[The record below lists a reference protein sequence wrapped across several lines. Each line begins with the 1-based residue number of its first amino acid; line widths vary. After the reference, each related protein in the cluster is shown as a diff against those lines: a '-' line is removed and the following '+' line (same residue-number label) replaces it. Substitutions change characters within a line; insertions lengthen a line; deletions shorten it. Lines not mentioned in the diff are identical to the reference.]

1 MQTKILR
8 QLVIMSRHLLLIILL
23 HGVLSCVLV
32 ASDLHAQFKSKSIEE
47 IYVSISVDDMRIDKA
62 FEILAKETGF
72 TFAFNEKLVDLKQRV
87 HLDITKGSLADVLR
101 EISKET
107 DLRFKRVNGSIH
119 VAKLENNEE
128 PPVEEVAINQVRPV
142 SGKVVSAEDGE
153 GIPGVNVIE
162 KGTTNGTVTDI
173 DGNFKLEVPDGSV
186 LVFSSVGYATTER
199 SVDGQTEYNI
209 SMSTETQTL
218 QELVVVGYGSVKKSD
233 LTGSVASVKAKD
245 ISSFPTTNMIQA
257 LSGRAPGVQVLQTTG
272 APGAGL
278 SVRIRGTNSIQGGNE
293 PLYVIDGF
301 PYSGNPTNINNS
313 DIESIEILKDASATA
328 IYGSRG
334 ANGVVLITTKSGKEG
349 ETRVDFESSYSVQSL
364 RKRLELMNG
373 TEYAEMANLQAIN
386 DNITPYFTQSEI
398 DAFGEGTDWQD
409 IVFQQA
415 PIWSSSLNVSG
426 GNQKTKFSIG
436 GSFFGQDG
444 IVKGSDYDRY
454 TLRTNLSHEISKK
467 FSVQLT
473 NTATYVK
480 TARRDSDG
488 GTRGGSMI
496 NAAIAAAPISK
507 PYDPDGSYNVLAQE
521 FPFVPVDIVNPLNF
535 INEQTNVIKANVVL
549 TNLAL
554 LFKPI
559 EEITIKISGGIENR
573 DERQDIYT
581 TRNFIN
587 SEGSATVNSSQF
599 RSLLSENTISFNK
612 TYGGIHSISAVAG
625 FTYQDFLSTSLG
637 ASGQGFLSDV
647 FETYDLSAASTQGIA
662 NSGYSNSTI
671 LSYLGRVNYT
681 LSDKYLFTISFR
693 ADGSSRYT
701 EGNKWGYFPSGA
713 FAWRLYD
720 EDFFTLDNVFSD
732 LKLRTSWG
740 LTGSQ
745 AISPYSTLNLLS
757 SGLVVLD
764 DALYNTFAPTNRLP
778 GDLKWETTEQMD
790 FGADFGF
797 LNNRILLTADFY
809 VKNTR
814 DLLNTVT
821 LPSSTGYVST
831 IRNVGAVQNK
841 GLELGVD
848 AKILTGEFKW
858 DINANISFNR
868 NKVVKLQDGEDIL
881 GGSVS
886 VLSVNDNVTILR
898 EGRPI
903 GQFYGYVEDGYDSNG
918 QIVLKDLDG
927 DGSITGEDKTY
938 IGDPNP
944 DFIYGINSNMSF
956 KNFELTLFFQGT
968 YGNDIYNVSSIP
980 TTIDYG
986 QGINM
991 PREVYLD
998 HWTPENPD
1006 AKYPLISRNTSAYNS
1021 DRWIENGS
1029 FLRMRNIEL
1038 AYNFP
1043 VNNISWLQNAKL
1055 YVSGQN
1061 LLTITKYSWWDPE
1074 VNSKGAGTARG
1085 IDHFTYP
1092 IAKSV
1097 TVGFRVGF

>member
-1 MQTKILR
+1 
-8 QLVIMSRHLLLIILL
+8 MSRHLLLIYLL

-32 ASDLHAQFKSKSIEE
+32 ASDLNAQLKEKSIDE
-47 IYVSISVDDMRIDKA
+47 IYMSLQVKNVTLNKA
-62 FEILAKETGF
+62 FDRISQQTGF
-72 TFAFNEKLVDLKQRV
+72 SFAFNEEMVDLKERI
-87 HLDITKGSLADVLR
+87 DIDVTNSSLGDVLR
-101 EISKET
+101 EISKSSN
-107 DLRFKRVNGSIH
+107 LRFRRVNDNIH
-119 VAKLENNEE
+119 VGVASEAETKPIEE
-128 PPVEEVAINQVRPV
+128 ILNYAQRSI
-142 SGKVVSAEDGE
+142 SGKVVSAEDGSE
-153 GIPGVNVIE
+153 LPGVSVTI
-162 KGTTNGTVTDI
+162 KGTTSGTVTDI
-173 DGNFKLEVPDGSV
+173 DGRYTLNVSEGSV
-186 LVFSSVGYATTER
+186 LIFSFVGFATSEVMVANQSEINVTMNTD
-199 SVDGQTEYNI
+199 V
-209 SMSTETQTL
+209 QTL
-218 QELVVVGYGSVKKSD
+218 EELVVVGYGTVKKSD
-233 LTGSVASVKAKD
+233 LTGSVASVKSKD
-245 ISSFPTTNMIQA
+245 INSFPTTNMIQA

-334 ANGVVLITTKSGKEG
+334 ANGVVLITTKSGKPG
-349 ETRVDFESSYSVQSL
+349 VTRVDFESSYSVQTL
-364 RKRLELMNG
+364 RKKLELMNG
-373 TEYAEMANLQAIN
+373 MEYAEIANLQATN
-386 DNITPYFTQSEI
+386 DNIAPYFTQSEI

-409 IVFQQA
+409 IVFQEA
-415 PIWSSSLNVSG
+415 PILSSSLSVSG
-426 GNQKTKFSIG
+426 GNDKTKFSIG

-454 TLRTNLSHEISKK
+454 TLRTNISHDISKM
-467 FSVQLT
+467 FSVTLA
-473 NTATYVK
+473 NTATYLK
-480 TARRDSDG
+480 TERRDSDG

-496 NAAIAAAPISK
+496 NAAVGAAPISR
-507 PYDPDGSYNVLAQE
+507 PYNDDGTLNVLAQE
-521 FPFVPVDIVNPLNF
+521 FPFVPVDMINPLNF
-535 INEQTNVIKANVVL
+535 INEQTNVVKANVIL
-549 TNLAL
+549 TNLAF
-554 LFKPI
+554 LFKPM
-559 EEITIKISGGIENR
+559 EEITVKISGGIENR
-573 DERQDIYT
+573 DDRRDVYT
-581 TRNFIN
+581 SRDFIN
-587 SEGSATVNSSQF
+587 SEGSASVGTSQF

-612 TYGGIHSISAVAG
+612 TFGGIHTLTAVTG

-647 FETYDLSAASTQGIA
+647 FETHDLSAAATQGIA
-662 NSGYSNSTI
+662 NSGYSYSSI
-671 LSYLGRVNYT
+671 LSYLGRVNYS
-681 LSDKYLFTISFR
+681 LNDKYLFTVSFR
-693 ADGSSRYT
+693 ADGSSRYS

-713 FAWRLYD
+713 FAWRLFD
-720 EDFFTLDNVFSD
+720 EDFFTADNIFSD

-745 AISPYSTLNLLS
+745 AIGAYSTLNLLS

-764 DALYNTFAPTNRLP
+764 DALYNTFAPSNRLP
-778 GDLKWETTEQMD
+778 GDLKWETTEQID

-797 LNNRILLTADFY
+797 LNNRILLTADY
-809 VKNTR
+809 YIKNTR

-831 IRNVGAVQNK
+831 IRNVGAVRNQ

-848 AKILTGEFKW
+848 AKILTGDFKW
-858 DINANISFNR
+858 NMNANISFNR
-868 NKVVKLQDGEDIL
+868 NEVVKLQDGEDIL
-881 GGSVS
+881 GGRVS
-886 VLSVNDNVTILR
+886 VLAVNDDVTILR

-903 GQFYGYVEDGYDSNG
+903 GQFYGYVEDGYDSEG

-927 DGSITGEDKTY
+927 DGSITAEDKTY

-986 QGINM
+986 QGLNM

-1006 AKYPLISRNTSAYNS
+1006 AKYPKISRSTSAYNS
-1021 DRWIENGS
+1021 DRWIEDGS
-1029 FLRMRNIEL
+1029 FLRLRNIEL

-1043 VNNISWLQNAKL
+1043 MNNVSWLENAQL
-1055 YVSGQN
+1055 YFSGQN
-1061 LLTITKYSWWDPE
+1061 LLTITQYSWWDPE
-1074 VNSKGAGTARG
+1074 VNSRGANTRG

-1092 IAKSV
+1092 MARSF
-1097 TVGFRVGF
+1097 TVGFRLGF

>member
-1 MQTKILR
+1 
-8 QLVIMSRHLLLIILL
+8 MSRHLLLVILL

-32 ASDLHAQFKSKSIEE
+32 ASDLHAQYKSKSIEE
-47 IYVSISVDDMRIDKA
+47 IFVTLQIEDTRVSTA
-62 FEILAKETGF
+62 FNILSRETGF
-72 TFAFNEKLVDLKQRV
+72 SFAFNEELVDLRQRI
-87 HLDITKGSLADVLR
+87 DIDVTNGSLGDVLR
-101 EISKET
+101 EISRT
-107 DLRFKRVNGSIH
+107 TNLRFKRVNDNIH
-119 VAKLENNEE
+119 VALHTGEITKPIEE
-128 PPVEEVAINQVRPV
+128 ILTYEQQSV
-142 SGKVVSAEDGE
+142 SGRVVSSEDGE
-153 GIPGVNVIE
+153 GLPGVSVTI
-162 KGTTNGTVTDI
+162 KGSSSGTVTDVN
-173 DGNFKLEVPDGSV
+173 GAYSLQVPEGSV
-186 LVFSSVGYATTER
+186 LIFSFVGYETREIAVGDQSEIN
-199 SVDGQTEYNI
+199 V
-209 SMSTETQTL
+209 SMNTDIQTL
-218 QELVVVGYGSVKKSD
+218 EELVVVGYGTVKKSD

-245 ISSFPTTNMIQA
+245 INSFPTTNMIQA
-257 LSGRAPGVQVLQTTG
+257 LSGRAPGVQVIQTTG

-334 ANGVVLITTKSGKEG
+334 ANGVVLITTKSGKAG

-364 RKRLELMNG
+364 RKKLELMNG
-373 TEYAEMANLQAIN
+373 AEYAEMANLQATN
-386 DNITPYFTQSEI
+386 DNITPYFTQAEI

-409 IVFQQA
+409 IVFQEA

-426 GNQKTKFSIG
+426 GNDKTKFSIG

-454 TLRTNLSHEISKK
+454 TLRTNITHDISKM
-467 FSVQLT
+467 FSVSLN
-473 NTATYVK
+473 NTATYLK
-480 TARRDSDG
+480 TERRDSDG

-496 NAAIAAAPISK
+496 NAAVGAAPISR
-507 PYDPDGSYNVLAQE
+507 PYNDDGTLNVLAQE
-521 FPFVPVDIVNPLNF
+521 FPFVPVDMINPLNF
-535 INEQTNVIKANVVL
+535 INEQTNVLKANVIL
-549 TNLAL
+549 TNLAF

-573 DERQDIYT
+573 DDRRDVYT
-581 TRNFIN
+581 SRDFIN
-587 SEGSATVNSSQF
+587 SEGSASVGTSQF
-599 RSLLSENTISFNK
+599 RSLLSENTISYNK
-612 TYGGIHSISAVAG
+612 TFGGIHSLSAVAG
-625 FTYQDFLSTSLG
+625 FTFQDFLSTSLG

-647 FETYDLSAASTQGIA
+647 FETHDLAAAATQGIA
-662 NSGYSNSTI
+662 NTGYSYSSI
-671 LSYLGRVNYT
+671 LSYLGRVNYA
-681 LSDKYLFTISFR
+681 LNDKYLFTVSFR
-693 ADGSSRYT
+693 ADGSSRYS

-713 FAWRLYD
+713 FAWRLFE
-720 EDFFTLDNVFSD
+720 EDFFTADNIFSD
-732 LKLRTSWG
+732 LKVRTSWG

-745 AISPYSTLNLLS
+745 AIGAYSTLNLLS

-764 DALYNTFAPTNRLP
+764 DALYNTFAPSNRLP
-778 GDLKWETTEQMD
+778 GDLRWETTEQID

-797 LNNRILLTADFY
+797 LNNRILVTADY
-809 VKNTR
+809 YIKNTR

-821 LPSSTGYVST
+821 LPSSTGYIST
-831 IRNVGAVQNK
+831 IRNVGAVRNS
-841 GLELGVD
+841 GVELGVD
-848 AKILTGEFKW
+848 AKILTGTFKW
-858 DINANISFNR
+858 DMNANISFNR
-868 NKVVKLQDGEDIL
+868 NEVVKLQDGEDIL
-881 GGSVS
+881 GGRVS
-886 VLSVNDNVTILR
+886 VLAVNDDVTILR

-927 DGSITGEDKTY
+927 DGSITAEDKTY

-986 QGINM
+986 QGLNM

-998 HWTPENPD
+998 HWTPENTD

-1021 DRWIENGS
+1021 DRWIEDGS
-1029 FLRMRNIEL
+1029 FLRLRNVEV
-1038 AYNFP
+1038 AYNFQ
-1043 VNNISWLQNAKL
+1043 VNNISWLENAQV
-1055 YVSGQN
+1055 YFSGQN
-1061 LLTITKYSWWDPE
+1061 LLTITQYSWWDPE
-1074 VNSKGAGTARG
+1074 VNSRGAGTSRG

-1092 IAKSV
+1092 IAKSF
-1097 TVGFRVGF
+1097 TVGFRLGF